1 MLRVNIKI
9 GLLTLERENME
20 LTNYDELTFEKIK
33 HINKNGQE
41 FWYARE
47 LQTVLEYTEWRNF
60 LEVIDKAKISCE
72 SAGNRITSNFVDVNK
87 NVKIGFGF
95 REIDDIK
102 LSRYACYLIVQNGD
116 PRKEVIALGQSYFAI
131 KTRQQELVENF
142 NQLDEDKKRLA
153 IRQEMKHHNKSLAE
167 SAKMSGVTNY
177 GRFQNSGYKGLYGG
191 MTKQNIQDRKDL
203 ERNQDILDYMGSA
216 ELAANLFRA
225 TQTDEVLR
233 NRRVKD
239 EQVANDTHF
248 NVGRTIRNTMK
259 ELGTTMP
266 ENLPTPQDSIQD
278 LQKKEKKSLKD
289 NSNPNQMSFFD
300 DM

>member
-1 MLRVNIKI
+1 
-9 GLLTLERENME
+9 ME
-20 LTNYDELTFEKIK
+20 LTNYDELTFENIK
-33 HINKNGQE
+33 HIDENGQE

-47 LQTVLEYTEWRNF
+47 LQTVLEYSQWRRF
-60 LEVIDKAKISCE
+60 SEVIERAKNASE
-72 SAGNRITSNFVDVNK
+72 NAGIPVKSNFADVGK
-87 NVKIGFGF
+87 MVKIGISE

-131 KTRQQELVENF
+131 KTRQQELAEKF
-142 NQLDEDKKRLA
+142 DSFDEDRKRLS

-167 SAKMSGVTNY
+167 SAKMSGVTKY
-177 GRFQNSGYKGLYGG
+177 GVFQNAGYKGLYGG
-191 MTKQNIQDRKDL
+191 MTKKNIHDRKEL
-203 ERNQDILDYMGSA
+203 EEGQDILDYMGSA

-233 NRRVKD
+233 NRRINN
-239 EQVANDTHF
+239 EQLANDTHF

-259 ELGTTMP
+259 ELKTTMP
-266 ENLPTPQDSIQD
+266 ENLPTPRESIQD
-278 LQKKEKKSLKD
+278 LKKKEKKALK
-289 NSNPNQMSFFD
+289 NKVNPDQMSFFD

>member
-1 MLRVNIKI
+1 
-9 GLLTLERENME
+9 ME
-20 LTNYDELTFEKIK
+20 LTNYDELTFENIK
-33 HINKNGQE
+33 HSDENGQE

-47 LQTVLEYTEWRNF
+47 LQTVLEYSQWRRF
-60 LEVIDKAKISCE
+60 SEVIERAKNASE
-72 SAGNRITSNFVDVNK
+72 NAGIPVKSNFADVGK
-87 NVKIGFGF
+87 MVKIGISE

-131 KTRQQELVENF
+131 KTRQQELAEKF
-142 NQLDEDKKRLA
+142 DSFDEDRKRLS

-167 SAKMSGVTNY
+167 SAKMSGVTKY
-177 GRFQNSGYKGLYGG
+177 GVFQNAGYKGLYGG
-191 MTKQNIQDRKDL
+191 MTKKNIHDRKEL
-203 ERNQDILDYMGSA
+203 EEGQDILDYMGSA

-233 NRRVKD
+233 NRRINN
-239 EQVANDTHF
+239 EQLANDTHF

-259 ELGTTMP
+259 ELKTTMP
-266 ENLPTPQDSIQD
+266 ENLPTPRESIQD
-278 LQKKEKKSLKD
+278 LKKKEKKALK
-289 NSNPNQMSFFD
+289 NKVNPDQMSFFD

>member
-1 MLRVNIKI
+1 
-9 GLLTLERENME
+9 ME
-20 LTNYDELTFEKIK
+20 LTNYDELTFENIK
-33 HINKNGQE
+33 HVDENGQE

-47 LQTVLEYTEWRNF
+47 LQPVLEYSQWRRF
-60 LEVIDKAKISCE
+60 SETIERSKIASE
-72 SAGNRITSNFVDVNK
+72 NAGIPVKSNFADVGK
-87 NVKIGFGF
+87 MVKVGISE

-131 KTRQQELVENF
+131 KTRQQELAENF
-142 NQLDEDKKRLA
+142 NQLDENKKRLA

-167 SAKMSGVTNY
+167 AAKMSGVNNY

-191 MTKQNIQDRKDL
+191 MTKQNIQDRKGL

-233 NRRVKD
+233 NRQVKD
-239 EQVANDTHF
+239 EQLANDTHF

-266 ENLPTPQDSIQD
+266 EHLPTPQESIQD
-278 LQKKEKKSLKD
+278 LKKKEKKSLKD
-289 NSNPNQMSFFD
+289 KSNPNQMSFFD
-300 DM
+300 DI

>member
-1 MLRVNIKI
+1 MN
-9 GLLTLERENME
+9 E
-20 LTNYDELTFEKIK
+20 LQHYDELTFENIK
-33 HINKNGQE
+33 RIDENGVE

-60 LEVIDKAKISCE
+60 NQVIDKAKLACE
-72 SAGNRITSNFVDVNK
+72 NSGKRVVEHFVDVNK
-87 NVKIGFGF
+87 SISSGYNTT
-95 REIDDIK
+95 RDIKDLK

-131 KTRQQELVENF
+131 KTRQQELADNF
-142 NQLDEDKKRLA
+142 NKLDEEHKRLA
-153 IRQEMKHHNKSLAE
+153 IRQEMKEHNKSLAE
-167 SAKMSGVTNY
+167 AAKMSGVTNY
-177 GRFQNSGYKGLYGG
+177 GKFQNFGYKGLYGG
-191 MTKQNIQDRKDL
+191 MSMQDIHDRKEL
-203 ERNQDILDYMGSA
+203 EKGQSILDYMGSA

-233 NRRVKD
+233 NRQIHD
-239 EQVANDTHF
+239 ENLANDTHF
-248 NVGRTIRNTMK
+248 NVGKTIRKTMR

-278 LQKKEKKSLKD
+278 LKRKHKQLDKQTDENQLSL
-289 NSNPNQMSFFD
+289 FD